1 MSQNGPS
8 SPVTI
13 RAATE
18 ADVRLLGGFGARLT
32 ALHHEFDPRRFIAPT
47 PGTPAAYASF
57 LGGQIGRPETVLLV
71 AASEDS
77 LAGYLWGGVE
87 GTDYMSLRG
96 PAGVVY
102 DLFVDPARR
111 RKGIG
116 RLLMR
121 TGLSLLEEMGAE
133 RVVLS
138 TAHRNETAQAL
149 FTSLGFRPTMVE
161 MTRESGK
168 WAT

>member
-1 MSQNGPS
+1 MSRMPRLLRSRSVPQSPTTSVRSAGSARAVQRFIMNSIPDGSSHPRLAPLQPMPRS
-8 SPVTI
+8 LVARSAVRRPYFLSPRRRAPSPVT
-13 RAATE
+13 
-18 ADVRLLGGFGARLT
+18 FGA
-32 ALHHEFDPRRFIAPT
+32 
-47 PGTPAAYASF
+47 
-57 LGGQIGRPETVLLV
+57 
-71 AASEDS
+71 
-77 LAGYLWGGVE
+77 VE

-121 TGLSLLEEMGAE
+121 AGLSSLEKMGAE

-138 TAHRNETAQAL
+138 TAHRNDAAQAL

-161 MTRESGK
+161 MTRESGN
-168 WAT
+168 TL

>member
-1 MSQNGPS
+1 MSQDASPS
-8 SPVTI
+8 AVTI
-13 RAATE
+13 RAAI
-18 ADVRLLGGFGARLT
+18 ADDVRALGRFGARLT

-57 LGGQIGRPETVLLV
+57 LGSQIGRPETVLLV
-71 AASEDS
+71 AASEGT
-77 LAGYLWGGVE
+77 LAGYVWGGVE

-121 TGLSLLEEMGAE
+121 AGLSSLEKMGAE

-138 TAHRNETAQAL
+138 TAHRNDAAQAL

-161 MTRESGK
+161 MTRESGN
-168 WAT
+168 TL